1 MWKPG
6 QVSRNLDPGVFL
18 SPRND
23 LKVLQD
29 PLQIQHVL
37 LAVHVVCELSLL
49 FCPKIKICEPV
60 SSQRLRTSFSFRREN
75 VTW

>member
-49 FCPKIKICEPV
+49 FFQK
-60 SSQRLRTSFSFRREN
+60 
-75 VTW
+75 